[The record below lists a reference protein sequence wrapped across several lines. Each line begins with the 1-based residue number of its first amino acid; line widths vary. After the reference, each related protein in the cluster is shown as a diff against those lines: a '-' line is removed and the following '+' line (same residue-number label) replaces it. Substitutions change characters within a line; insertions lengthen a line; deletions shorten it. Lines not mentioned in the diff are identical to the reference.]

1 MKKSLRQ
8 VGLYPFSGSLP
19 RQRAAAPPGS
29 GGRAGGGRL

>member
-19 RQRAAAPPGS
+19 GSGSGAPGS